1 MPQLSEIE
9 FKKQISS
16 GNFARLYFLYGDE
29 KYLIRHYTALLQKK
43 AVEPAFADFNFHQY
57 DGKEVDF
64 DEVAQAAEA
73 LPMMSERTLI
83 LIKDFAADSLNADAS
98 EKFLKLISD
107 IPDTTVILI
116 SNPSTDVNMKSAKG
130 KKCLPK
136 LIRQA
141 ARFPLSM
148 QG

>member
-9 FKKQISS
+9 LKKQISS
-16 GNFARLYFLYGDE
+16 GDFARLYFLYGSE
-29 KYLIRHYTALLQKK
+29 KYLIRHYTALIRKK
-43 AVEPAFADFNFHQY
+43 AIDPSFADFNFHQY

-73 LPMMSERTLI
+73 LPMMSDRTLI
-83 LIKDFAADSLNADAS
+83 LIKDFAADSLNADTS
-98 EKFLKLISD
+98 DKFLKLISD

-130 KKCLPK
+130 KKNTC
-136 LIRQA
+136 
-141 ARFPLSM
+141 
-148 QG
+148 GD